1 MEELAIE
8 EKKNILLK
16 DMEKTNIK
24 ILNIEESLNLLN
36 NGKSIA
42 RFGDGELDIIKGK
55 SFPFQKY
62 NQELT
67 KRLVEILGEKQDFC
81 LIGIPDV
88 INSFDN
94 LTEESE
100 KFWINNMYRTR
111 KSWLE
116 YLNSEITYCTAN
128 ITRLYM
134 RYKDKSRC
142 KVHFEML
149 KNIYKG
155 QDVIVCE
162 GEQTRVGVGNDLL
175 DGSKSVQRVICP
187 AENAYDKYY
196 EIFET
201 LKKVGKNK
209 IILLSLGP
217 TATILAYDLAKE
229 GYRAIDTGNFD
240 IEYEWFKRGAT
251 RKEKIS
257 NKYSIEVENG
267 RETEN
272 SLPEKY
278 KNEIIAVIK

>member
-1 MEELAIE
+1 MEELTIE